1 MKKTVKVV
9 GAIIINECDEVLC
22 ALRSPKMSLPN
33 YWEFPGGKIEPNES
47 IEDAVIREIQEEL
60 DCTIKALQ
68 VFNDY
73 THEYEHIFVNLITV
87 LCELVQVK
95 PNANEHAELRWVSK
109 SQLNK
114 LNWAPADLPAVHEL
128 MK

>member
-9 GAIIINECDEVLC
+9 GAIIINEYDEVLC

-33 YWEFPGGKIEPNES
+33 YWELPDGKIESDES
-47 IEDAVIREIQEEL
+47 IEEVIVREIQEEL
-60 DCTIKALQ
+60 DCTVKALH
-68 VFNDY
+68 VFNDC
-73 THEYEHIFVNLITV
+73 THEYEHIIINLITV
-87 LCELVQVK
+87 LCELVQGI
-95 PNANEHAELRWVSK
+95 PTANEHAELHWVSK

-114 LNWAPADLPAVHEL
+114 LNWAPADLPAVHKL